1 MPKSK
6 QHCINI
12 YMDRADAIKLVQAF
26 VDTATFDSVTDEYEP
41 TSFET
46 RQFQAN
52 FVLAAP
58 GTAARRDTHILIE
71 KTGPG
76 YNDYRPHG
84 PATPEQAQ
92 KWEDQNPPEFRQQIP
107 DVKFVKSNKYPREQM
122 VIELEALRR

>member
-1 MPKSK
+1 MPNSK
-6 QHCINI
+6 KHYIDGAEGI
-12 YMDRADAIKLVQAF
+12 RLVQTF
-26 VDTATFDSVTDEYEP
+26 GATRPTLTVADEYVP
-41 TSFET
+41 TSVEN
-46 RQFQAN
+46 RQYQAN

-92 KWEDQNPPEFRQQIP
+92 EWEDQNPPEFRQQIP
-107 DVKFVKSNKYPREQM
+107 DVKFVKSNKYPREQI